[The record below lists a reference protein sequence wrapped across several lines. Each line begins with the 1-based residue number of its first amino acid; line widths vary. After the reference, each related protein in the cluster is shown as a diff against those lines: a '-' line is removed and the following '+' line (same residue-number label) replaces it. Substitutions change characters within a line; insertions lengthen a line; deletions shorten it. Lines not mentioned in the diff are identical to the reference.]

1 MIEKTRLA
9 KIIGTYYMQLRIC
22 DALSKYNES
31 KEINSIRR
39 SSV

>member
-9 KIIGTYYMQLRIC
+9 KIIDTYYMQLRIC

-31 KEINSIRR
+31 KEINLMKKRR
-39 SSV
+39 